1 MLAGMRISPAT
12 ASLII
17 RNPLF
22 PLLNLLPRAERDGKR
37 YVSVDPAP
45 PADASLSIDEH
56 VARLLDP
63 KIRLFDRYGNLF
75 ALRDIGSDEAVLGLS
90 KVLLEDTSSA
100 VLRHEIAFVLGQC
113 ANKLALPSLITS
125 LENLAE
131 NQMVRHEAAEAI
143 GAISEESA
151 TPLLQK
157 YAKDE
162 NRVVAESCEIA
173 LDISDYNNDD
183 TQFEYADVDVK
194 SS

>member
-1 MLAGMRISPAT
+1 M
-12 ASLII
+12 
-17 RNPLF
+17 
-22 PLLNLLPRAERDGKR
+22 
-37 YVSVDPAP
+37 DPAP
-45 PADASLSIDEH
+45 PADSSLTIDEH

-90 KVLLEDTSSA
+90 RVLLEDTSSA

-113 ANKLALPSLITS
+113 ASKLALPSLITS

-183 TQFEYADVDVK
+183 TQFEYADVDTDVK